1 MEEYK
6 EVQISLV
13 KEDRNREDYKI
24 IGNFILKIEIIVT
37 IWNKKLARTCY

>member
-37 IWNKKLARTCY
+37 I